1 LLDYRWRY
9 RREIRPGGHE
19 MDSEGYRRLN
29 AALTALAEQSNDH
42 DVQLRWLALAQE
54 SSSLAMDPPQN
65 PKALITEETE
75 NARVALLLNSLA
87 NA

>member
-1 LLDYRWRY
+1 
-9 RREIRPGGHE
+9 
-19 MDSEGYRRLN
+19 MDSEGYRRIN
-29 AALTALAEQSNDH
+29 VALTALAEQSNDR
-42 DVQLRWLALAQE
+42 DVQLRWAALANE
-54 SSSLAMDPPQN
+54 SSSLAMDAPLN